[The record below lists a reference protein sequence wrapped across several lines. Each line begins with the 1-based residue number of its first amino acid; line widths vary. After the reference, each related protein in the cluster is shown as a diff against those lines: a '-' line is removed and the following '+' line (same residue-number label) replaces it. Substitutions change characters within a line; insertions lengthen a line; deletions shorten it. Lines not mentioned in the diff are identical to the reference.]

1 MEWGAAQTVMVLAG
15 ALFLCVFALM
25 ASPGVKPASRNQ
37 IAAGIA
43 AALLLATAFVWS
55 AHFSRLVEV
64 ITAASGLI
72 VAVIAAVMTFKGMRH
87 YNSVPSSEHVRRRP
101 NTSLEKLASN
111 PATPATTL
119 ADLAYGEPWVR
130 TLVASNPSTPANVLE
145 WLASLGEPAITA
157 ALGSRDVRER
167 ATQSHKVRRT
177 GNS

>member
-25 ASPGVKPASRNQ
+25 TSPGVKPPSRNQ

-64 ITAASGLI
+64 IAAAPGLI
-72 VAVIAAVMTFKGMRH
+72 VAFIAAVMTARELRQH
-87 YNSVPSSEHVRRRP
+87 TSLPSSEHARKRP
-101 NTSLEKLASN
+101 SGSLEKLASN

-119 ADLAYGEPWVR
+119 ADLAYGEPCVR
-130 TLVASNPSTPANVLE
+130 TLVALNPSTPANVLE
-145 WLASLGEPAITA
+145 WLANLGEPPITA

-167 ATQSHKVRRT
+167 AAQSPKSRRSA
-177 GNS
+177 NS